1 MKNIF
6 YILLGVLFFS
16 CGNREIKDNNW
27 NPLVTLK
34 TPVASTNPVGEYTV
48 EYLFE
53 YDNTSLE
60 LKAEPSSDFNS
71 TTLTLR
77 QNNKDSIRFSF
88 RMLENAEEDDYS
100 IVLTD
105 IVSRYNGETLSKDI
119 ILKDRTLTGKDKW
132 DIEFTED
139 MYDSD
144 FEYNIPL
151 TKLTIYII
159 IAVVL
164 LILCGIIFIL
174 TRPGGI
180 FGRPLFKGQ
189 DVIILYK
196 GDTQEKI
203 NIKSDSKGNHELKLP
218 LGSVTFVPRKAKDS
232 SGKKQVFVSLRFIS
246 KLKPRL
252 TNRNSSNIR
261 IYTGH
266 LLSHR
271 DEVTLS
277 LDPKIRIKYI
287 NPNKII

>member
-6 YILLGVLFFS
+6 YILLAVLFFS

-34 TPVASTNPVGEYTV
+34 TPVASGPTEKKYTV
-48 EYLFE
+48 EYLFD

-71 TTLTLR
+71 TTLTLG

-88 RMLENAEEDDYS
+88 RILENAQEDDYS

-105 IVSRYNGETLSKDI
+105 IVSRYNGKILSKDI
-119 ILKDRTLTGKDKW
+119 ILKDRILTGKDKW

-139 MYDSD
+139 MYDPE

-164 LILCGIIFIL
+164 LILCGIIFML

-180 FGRPLFKGQ
+180 FGRPLFK
-189 DVIILYK
+189 VKMSSFYIWEIHK
-196 GDTQEKI
+196 
-203 NIKSDSKGNHELKLP
+203 
-218 LGSVTFVPRKAKDS
+218 RK
-232 SGKKQVFVSLRFIS
+232 
-246 KLKPRL
+246 
-252 TNRNSSNIR
+252 
-261 IYTGH
+261 
-266 LLSHR
+266 
-271 DEVTLS
+271 
-277 LDPKIRIKYI
+277 
-287 NPNKII
+287 